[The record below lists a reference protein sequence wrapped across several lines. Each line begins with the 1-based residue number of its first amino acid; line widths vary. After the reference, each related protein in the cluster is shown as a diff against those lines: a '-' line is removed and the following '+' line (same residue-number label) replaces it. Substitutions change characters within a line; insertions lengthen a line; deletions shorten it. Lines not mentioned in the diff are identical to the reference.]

1 MTVIIEEM
9 TIQTKLVDE
18 TKEENENA
26 QRIEELVEE
35 IRAIKKNIVKIK
47 LNGK

>member
-26 QRIEELVEE
+26 QRIAELEEE
-35 IRAIKKNIVKIK
+35 ILSIKKNIVKIK
-47 LNGK
+47 LKEK

>member
-9 TIQTKLVDE
+9 TIQTKLVNE

-26 QRIEELVEE
+26 QKIEELEEE

>member
-1 MTVIIEEM
+1 MTVIIEEI

-26 QRIEELVEE
+26 QKIEELDEE
-35 IRAIKKNIVKIK
+35 IRAIKKNIMKIK

>member
-26 QRIEELVEE
+26 QKIGELEEE
-35 IRAIKKNIVKIK
+35 IRTIKKNIVKIK

>member
-18 TKEENENA
+18 TKEENENE
-26 QRIEELVEE
+26 QRIEELEEE

>member
-18 TKEENENA
+18 TKEENETA
-26 QRIEELVEE
+26 QRIEELEEE
-35 IRAIKKNIVKIK
+35 IRAIKKSIVKIK

>member
-26 QRIEELVEE
+26 QRIEELEEE

>member
-26 QRIEELVEE
+26 QRIEELEEE
-35 IRAIKKNIVKIK
+35 IRSIKKNIVKIK

>member
-18 TKEENENA
+18 TKEENENS
-26 QRIEELVEE
+26 QRIEELEEE

>member
-26 QRIEELVEE
+26 QRREELEEE

>member
-9 TIQTKLVDE
+9 TIQTKLIDE

-26 QRIEELVEE
+26 QRIEELEEE

>member
-26 QRIEELVEE
+26 QKIEELEEE